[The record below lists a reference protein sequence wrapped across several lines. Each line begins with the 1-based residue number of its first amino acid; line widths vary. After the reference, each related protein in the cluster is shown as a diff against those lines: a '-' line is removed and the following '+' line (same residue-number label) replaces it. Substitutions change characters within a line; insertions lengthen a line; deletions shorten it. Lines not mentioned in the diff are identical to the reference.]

1 MPPIILILISIG
13 KKRRPSLIYP
23 LLSDTRLVM
32 VVVSSFSGAESPVR
46 RTNIIRS
53 RQRIRVSSFGCTT
66 SRPPRGRPYASF
78 DFKLK
83 HGYRHTNRSISFISS
98 SNRFPSFLS
107 HLLWQR
113 YRKVSSNRVTSSLK
127 KKKISLNLVNE

>member
-83 HGYRHTNRSISFISS
+83 HGYRHTNRSISFILESIRFQFPFFFISS
-98 SNRFPSFLS
+98 TPATISKSVIEPCHILP
-107 HLLWQR
+107 
-113 YRKVSSNRVTSSLK
+113 K
-127 KKKISLNLVNE
+127 KKKKSPLIW